1 MWIKCEIKF
10 LIGNFCFDSF
20 YSWTYRKTPYLPK
33 FVKMGFC
40 DTKTNIEN
48 LKKKQFL
55 PLIAVPNKF
64 KLGNYI
70 GPKIEFLALKILEL
84 NFGTSYYLQE
94 KLIKQGLHGTI
105 FDKIISNTV
114 RIWYV
119 PTGRSRIIRRLVSRL
134 FFHKR
139 GSNLN
144 NKQNLILKGYQTR
157 LIRNNFGNLYD
168 HTTPIGEN
176 SL

>member
-1 MWIKCEIKF
+1 
-10 LIGNFCFDSF
+10 
-20 YSWTYRKTPYLPK
+20 
-33 FVKMGFC
+33 MGFC

-94 KLIKQGLHGTI
+94 KLIKQGLYQVLYLVKSSQKRSVFGTCLP
-105 FDKIISNTV
+105 KTL
-114 RIWYV
+114 YY
-119 PTGRSRIIRRLVSRL
+119 TGLLVSRL
-134 FFHKR
+134 FFRKR

-144 NKQNLILKGYQTR
+144 NKQNLKGYQTR
-157 LIRNNFGNLYD
+157 LTRNNFGNLYD
-168 HTTPIGEN
+168 QTTPMGEN
-176 SL
+176 TL